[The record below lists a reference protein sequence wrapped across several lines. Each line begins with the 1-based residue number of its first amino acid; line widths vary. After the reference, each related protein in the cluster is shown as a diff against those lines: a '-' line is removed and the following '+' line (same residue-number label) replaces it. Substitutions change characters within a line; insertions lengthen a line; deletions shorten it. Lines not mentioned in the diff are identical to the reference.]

1 MQKNIT
7 EFFNNLNELSSTERA
22 ALSHCVRKYLGED
35 QIPGSALAGFY
46 KSLPVK
52 LSEDV
57 EPIWF
62 ACACLSCLWRDSEE
76 LSSEEIPLEE
86 AVAQIIPEVFP
97 LKHRMELLLKSLQS
111 NDSYFLSSL
120 YPIVQHVRQQSPETR
135 IDFGKLLEDL
145 LNWENP
151 EHEVQKRWTKNNS
164 ERRSLKNKY
173 EQGN

>member
-1 MQKNIT
+1 MKKTIYILAT
-7 EFFNNLNELSSTERA
+7 VLALVLSACTP
-22 ALSHCVRKYLGED
+22 D
-35 QIPGSALAGFY
+35 PI
-46 KSLPVK
+46 
-52 LSEDV
+52 SENAV
-57 EPIWF
+57 F
-62 ACACLSCLWRDSEE
+62 LT
-76 LSSEEIPLEE
+76 EE

-151 EHEVQKRWTKNNS
+151 EHDVQKRWTKTIA
-164 ERRSLKNKY
+164 KA
-173 EQGN
+173 

>member
-1 MQKNIT
+1 
-7 EFFNNLNELSSTERA
+7 
-22 ALSHCVRKYLGED
+22 
-35 QIPGSALAGFY
+35 
-46 KSLPVK
+46 
-52 LSEDV
+52 
-57 EPIWF
+57 
-62 ACACLSCLWRDSEE
+62 
-76 LSSEEIPLEE
+76 
-86 AVAQIIPEVFP
+86 
-97 LKHRMELLLKSLQS
+97 
-111 NDSYFLSSL
+111 L